1 MKILIYAIF
10 SDNNIFLSC
19 GDNLSII
26 LKSLEHDTKMLLRWF
41 NLNSLEAN
49 VEKVSIND
57 SWKILTG
64 KTFAIDCAVTC
75 FCKTLLLRCLTVFRI
90 RRSSQQR
97 CSVKKLFLEISQ
109 NSQKN
114 TCARV
119 SFLKKRLWHRWFPMN
134 FARFLRTSSLT
145 EYLCWLLLKTP
156 LQRHIYRLILEKQKC
171 GQNMLINALSCR

>member
-119 SFLKKRLWHRWFPMN
+119 SFLKKRLAQVISYEFCEISKNIFPYRIPLL
-134 FARFLRTSSLT
+134 AASEDTSAKTYLST
-145 EYLCWLLLKTP
+145 NSWEAEMWSEYVNQCSF
-156 LQRHIYRLILEKQKC
+156 
-171 GQNMLINALSCR
+171 M